1 MCKRFS
7 KPEKYIKE
15 RLSVTIPRLLNH
27 ATTTLQTWFINFV
40 LQIVWHIYV
49 RRARVQVSL
58 LFVHQFFFNNFAF
71 SRTEYKCKV
80 EPFDLGVSFPMRET
94 VRKHLKQY
102 SRRIFLITFP
112 LVKNYQPQ
120 KTCILHGRKSV
131 TAQYNV
137 YI

>member
-1 MCKRFS
+1 MCERFS

-102 SRRIFLITFP
+102 SRRIFF
-112 LVKNYQPQ
+112 NYISTG
-120 KTCILHGRKSV
+120 KELSASEDLHFAWAEVSHCS
-131 TAQYNV
+131 
-137 YI
+137 I